1 MLASRVH
8 PRELAYPWAYL
19 LYWRQKWRRQRRRHS
34 ANPSIAA
41 RTYTMTLS
49 RLSDRKVGPLAPQRR
64 ERGSEPP
71 SYRY

>member
-19 LYWRQKWRRQRRRHS
+19 LYCRRHS